1 MFKKL
6 NLDLYPL
13 QKNIDNPHLFQAV
26 FGVRLEGN
34 FRVIEKNNSLQRYF
48 REGVFVVV
56 VKEKTILFGFSFSNW
71 DFK

>member
-26 FGVRLEGN
+26 FDVRLEGN
-34 FRVIEKNNSLQRYF
+34 FRVIEKQIFAKIFSG
-48 REGVFVVV
+48 REFLLLLF
-56 VKEKTILFGFSFSNW
+56 KKKTILFGFSFSN
-71 DFK
+71 